1 MKLIKKIATIMFA
14 FMMVVSM
21 SCNVKADEGTSST
34 TKGTITISNAIP
46 GQTYK
51 IYKILDLESYS
62 TNVVKGEE
70 KGNFAYKPS
79 SEWANFIKGENVKD
93 KYFTFDGEYV
103 SWKENASVEEFAKQ
117 AILYANKKNQ
127 VITAN
132 DTKTVPAASA
142 GQTTSTLTFEV
153 PSLGYYLVDSSVGTL
168 CSLDTT
174 KPAATIQEKNGVPSV
189 DKIITSGGV
198 VSADG
203 KSNSASIGDTVYFKT
218 TITAQPGA
226 QNYVLHDKMTE
237 GLTFDQNSVN
247 VSLHKNATNN
257 DKNLTNEDYSVV
269 TTGLES
275 KDPKCTFHI
284 NFTKELCDCLAANDT
299 ITVTYSATL
308 SATLNENAVI
318 GNVDKN
324 TNETWLKYG
333 DSQNT
338 QHKTTTTKTFEMNVF
353 KFYKDKNDS
362 TTEKG
367 LDGATFKL
375 TKDSQDAENISFV
388 KTSNETAT
396 DDVYRVAKKGETG
409 TVTTITSPKSGK
421 FTIQGLGAGTYY
433 LTETQQ
439 PDGYNKLSSP
449 VKVEIKDNGDIYVD
463 DSKTVNTGDVKVE
476 NKTGTV
482 LPSTGGAGTT
492 MIYLVGAVLVLGSGV
507 VLATKRRV
515 KNK

>member
-1 MKLIKKIATIMFA
+1 MFA

-226 QNYVLHDKMTE
+226 QNYVLHDKMDA
-237 GLTFDQNSVN
+237 GLTFNESSVKAILN
-247 VSLHKNATNN
+247 KNEPKENKELTAT
-257 DKNLTNEDYSVV
+257 DYSVV
-269 TTGLES
+269 TSDLEDS
-275 KDPKCTFHI
+275 GPKCTFHI
-284 NFTKELCDCLAANDT
+284 EFTPKLCESLKADDT

-308 SATLNENAVI
+308 NDKAVI
-318 GNVDKN
+318 GSTGNV
-324 TNETWLKYG
+324 NETKLNYG
-333 DSQNT
+333 DSKET
-338 QHKTTTTKTFEMNVF
+338 TESKTHTFTYDIPVFKYTMKDNVKTGLEHAKFTLSLNEDGANPIKFKESNEKNKYIKDETGAITEVESPQDGKLTFE
-353 KFYKDKNDS
+353 
-362 TTEKG
+362 
-367 LDGATFKL
+367 
-375 TKDSQDAENISFV
+375 
-388 KTSNETAT
+388 
-396 DDVYRVAKKGETG
+396 
-409 TVTTITSPKSGK
+409 
-421 FTIQGLGAGTYY
+421 GLGAGTYY
-433 LTETQQ
+433 LTETKQ
-439 PDGYNKLSSP
+439 PDGYNKLAKS
-449 VKVEIKDNGDIYVD
+449 VKIEIDVNGAIKVDGNMIKGVDKLVE
-463 DSKTVNTGDVKVE
+463 VE

-482 LPSTGGAGTT
+482 LPSTGGTGTT
-492 MIYLVGAVLVLGSGV
+492 MIYLIGGALVLGSGV

>member
-1 MKLIKKIATIMFA
+1 MFA

-203 KSNSASIGDTVYFKT
+203 KSNSASIGDTVNFKT

-226 QNYVLHDKMTE
+226 QNYVLHDKMTD
-237 GLTFDQNSVN
+237 GLTFNNKVEVKKGESPV
-247 VSLHKNATNN
+247 ATSYYTLKTSDFN
-257 DKNLTNEDYSVV
+257 DD
-269 TTGLES
+269 
-275 KDPKCTFHI
+275 CTFEI
-284 NFTKELCDCLAANDT
+284 VFGQTFCDDLQKDEK
-299 ITVTYSATL
+299 ITVTY

-318 GNVDKN
+318 AGKGNE
-324 TNETWLKYG
+324 NETWLKYG

-353 KFYKDKNDS
+353 KFYKDKKNSDKE
-362 TTEKG
+362 TG
-367 LDGATFKL
+367 LAGATFKL
-375 TKDSQDAENISFV
+375 TKDSQDAVNIGFV

-396 DDVYRVAKKGETG
+396 DDVYRVAKRGETG
-409 TVTTITSPKSGK
+409 TVATITSPKSGK

-433 LTETQQ
+433 LTETKQ
-439 PDGYNKLSSP
+439 PDGYNKLSGP
-449 VKVEIKDNGDIYVD
+449 VTVVIDKDGKVKVKNGDDYDEVNRVD
-463 DSKTVNTGDVKVE
+463 VE

-482 LPSTGGAGTT
+482 LPSTGGTGTT